1 MKAWFSNPVFMKKML
16 VSILLV
22 VFFAIVPL
30 LQAGFAQSVVVS
42 EHMFLKSSEWYQII
56 GRLKDRV
63 LMLVETF
70 DKRYEVRGFDE
81 NMKLKWTKELTFDHK
96 RPKLLNITSTNKYF
110 TITCKYPK
118 KQNTILKAYR
128 FDAGA
133 SLKDSILI
141 LDYERPSSFIVP
153 EFFTAQSD
161 DKSKLLVY
169 YFEDQ
174 NRINAIS
181 FDLQSMQTIR
191 HFKFFAEGIVLESD
205 FFQGL
210 ITDKGE
216 VFFIAATGNKKSTRK
231 DHVYDI
237 FMANHEAD
245 SVSLTFYSLSMEG
258 KLTFDIIFSYDNMN
272 NKIVAGGLYSEKT
285 KAKSVGYFYLSV
297 SPQNPEDYKLVFES
311 FEDDFVSK
319 FLGKQ
324 VNASRGLS
332 EAVIREIILRRDGGI
347 LMIAEQATRSERQ
360 VLGSG
365 AFGAGF
371 GHVYFDFYYDDMFV
385 ISIHPDGKTHWKTIL
400 HKKQYSYDDDA
411 AFSSFL
417 LLKTPKTL
425 SFIFNDE
432 IKPENTVSEYVLSGN
447 GNYDRYSILN
457 TKNKKLKLLF
467 RKGVQIGVNEFI
479 IPSEYRNRF
488 NLVYF
493 RSGS

>member
-1 MKAWFSNPVFMKKML
+1 MKKL
-16 VSILLV
+16 VVSILALCIL
-22 VFFAIVPL
+22 IVPFI
-30 LQAGFAQSVVVS
+30 QVGFAQSVVVS
-42 EHMFLKSSEWYQII
+42 DNMFMKSSGWYQVV

-63 LMLVETF
+63 LLLVQTY
-70 DKRYEVRGFDE
+70 DKRYEVRGFDKD
-81 NMKLKWTKELTFDHK
+81 MKLKWTKELAFDHK
-96 RPKLLNITSTNKYF
+96 RPKLLNITATNKYF
-110 TITCKYPK
+110 TITCKYPE
-118 KQNTILKAYR
+118 KQNTIIKAYR

-133 SLKDSILI
+133 NLKDSVLI

-153 EFFTAQSD
+153 EFFTAQSE

-169 YFEDQ
+169 YFEHQ

-181 FDLQSMQTIR
+181 FDLQSMQTIQ

-216 VFFIAATGNKKSTRK
+216 VFFIAAKGNQKSTRE

-285 KAKSVGYFYLSV
+285 KTKSVGYFYLSV
-297 SPQNPEDYKLVFES
+297 SPQTPNYYKLVFES
-311 FEDDFVSK
+311 FEDDFVSR

-324 VNASRGLS
+324 VNASKGLS
-332 EAVIREIILRRDGGI
+332 EAVIREVILRHDGGI

-365 AFGAGF
+365 AFGAGY

-385 ISIHPDGKTHWKTIL
+385 ISIHPDGKTHWKNIL

-432 IKPENTVSEYVLSGN
+432 IKPENTVSEYVLRGDGN
-447 GNYDRYSILN
+447 FDRYSILN

-467 RKGVQIGVNEFI
+467 RRGVQIGVNEFI
-479 IPSEYRNRF
+479 VPSEYRNRF
-488 NLVYF
+488 NLVYIK
-493 RSGS
+493 SGPKT